1 MKALLPFYLY
11 FIKEDPEKDTEKVAQ
26 LVKGKRKQEH
36 QALTLILA
44 IFSLE
49 NSSEKLLSYLLGYQ
63 HEATIPSITRT
74 HSYIYDMW
82 GFSIGCLEEDRIL
95 CSIIPLP

>member
-1 MKALLPFYLY
+1 MSNFQTKPILCVKALLPLCLY
-11 FIKEDPEKDTEKVAQ
+11 YIKEDSEKDPEKDAQ

-49 NSSEKLLSYLLGYQ
+49 YAPFLPVRLPTRGYHPQ
-63 HEATIPSITRT
+63 H
-74 HSYIYDMW
+74 Y
-82 GFSIGCLEEDRIL
+82 
-95 CSIIPLP
+95 